1 MKNKFD
7 LLPYPEDALSLDLEQ
22 EFDSFELA
30 YLALKTH
37 IDQRNLLKSVKIKN
51 ISKNGEYLKINNFF
65 VQVVLCSYFDDEII
79 IPISKWRVDGFIPQL
94 ILPAQVDNENNIIS
108 FPGILTSN
116 EIFINENETSD
127 HINIPLTEFEGGLD
141 LLYSYVTLLKTKS
154 IPRRNFNKLS
164 KSSYFFKK
172 DKSVLKKLIEPSIV
186 LTAIASIF
194 FVPKIFEQRLASN
207 ISVLRGQT
215 IFLSDNRR
223 GDFVQKNNFC
233 MLSPLGKE
241 KDLLGENIIYI
252 SVDKPVL
259 IFREA
264 LNEISILKNNKVIWE
279 NKSSVNNKIITPLK
293 WPIRPFEINDSY
305 LLRVRPVGTSIG
317 QFVNIKLESSNKK
330 IEKIEDFEDL
340 LGKNS
345 FKWARAININID
357 KNPDLAIALLF
368 SKKIPSGDIFE
379 KTKYKFLTE
388 SSCK

>member
-22 EFDSFELA
+22 EFDSFELI

-65 VQVVLCSYFDDEII
+65 VQVVLSSYFDDEII

-141 LLYSYVTLLKTKS
+141 LLYSYVTLLKSKS

-264 LNEISILKNNKVIWE
+264 LNEISILKNNKV
-279 NKSSVNNKIITPLK
+279 KSK
-293 WPIRPFEINDSY
+293 
-305 LLRVRPVGTSIG
+305 
-317 QFVNIKLESSNKK
+317 
-330 IEKIEDFEDL
+330 
-340 LGKNS
+340 
-345 FKWARAININID
+345 AA
-357 KNPDLAIALLF
+357 
-368 SKKIPSGDIFE
+368 
-379 KTKYKFLTE
+379 
-388 SSCK
+388 